1 MFVIIFLNLLICY
14 VYVVVVSV
22 VVKEKREKEDK
33 FGKIFLFFRLFI
45 RRGR

>member
-1 MFVIIFLNLLICY
+1 MFVIIFLNLLIC
-14 VYVVVVSV
+14 YVVVVSV